1 MGAICQKKLGKVFL
15 AKAFA
20 FMGPSFLE
28 MFHSVPFTSHLTVPQ
43 DSFSLGCYLD
53 YFLFRL
59 LSPFD
64 SRRIKTQVLDF
75 RTSPS
80 GLGVKNL
87 PAIQERKVPS
97 LDQEGSGGR
106 RDNPL
111 QYSCLENPMDTGA
124 WWATI
129 CRVTKSWT
137 RLK

>member
-1 MGAICQKKLGKVFL
+1 MGAVCQKKLGKVFL

-28 MFHSVPFTSHLTVPQ
+28 MFHPFPFVSHLTVPQ

-53 YFLFRL
+53 YFRFCL

-80 GLGVKNL
+80 GSAVKICL
-87 PAIQERKVPS
+87 HTG
-97 LDQEGSGGR
+97 DEGSIPGSGRSPGGR
-106 RDNPL
+106 HDNPL
-111 QYSCLENPMDTGA
+111 QYSCLENPTDTGA
-124 WWATI
+124 WRATI
-129 CRVTKSWT
+129 RRVASSQTQ
-137 RLK
+137 LK